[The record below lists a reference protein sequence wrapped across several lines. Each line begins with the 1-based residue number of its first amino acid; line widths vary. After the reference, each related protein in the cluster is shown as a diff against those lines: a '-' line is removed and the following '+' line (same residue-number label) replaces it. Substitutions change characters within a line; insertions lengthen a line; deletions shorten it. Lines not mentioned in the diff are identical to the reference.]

1 MTIYVGNLSLEVV
14 ESDLNELFSQYG
26 PVKSVHVPIDRQT
39 GKKRGFAFVEMRD
52 QQQEE
57 DAIAALDGAEL
68 EGRQLKVNPADPT
81 RDSRDR
87 RY

>member
-14 ESDLNELFSQYG
+14 ESDLNELFGQYG
-26 PVKSVHVPIDRQT
+26 PVKSVHFPIDRQT

>member
-14 ESDLNELFSQYG
+14 ESDLNELFGQYG
-26 PVKSVHVPIDRQT
+26 PVKSVVIPIDRQT

-81 RDSRDR
+81 RDSRGR